1 MTTSI
6 TGSTLAY
13 LIPGDPVRNV
23 RLPRLFNAVFEHFGI
38 DAVLLP
44 VQVPL
49 RDFAV
54 FFKSAFLARNVRGMV
69 IAPPHKPL
77 VVDLLDGCGLFGRVA
92 GSVNVVRR
100 TENNELEGDLFDGE
114 GLVGALDHFN
124 IPFRGKRVL
133 ILGAGVSAAAIGVA
147 LAEGGTVD
155 GAEHIAFYDTSA
167 GKAAGVAAKLDAFF
181 DADVAVADSNAPEGY
196 DLVINATPLG
206 LDENDALPVDVA
218 RMDRHAALFD
228 ILLRNQ
234 PTPLVRAA
242 RARGLNAQ
250 AGFEMLIQQMP
261 HYLGYFGH
269 KDAADGIRSNADFL
283 RELIYPAAMA
293 AEIAAPLRYH
303 SDNVA

>member
-1 MTTSI
+1 MSHSI
-6 TGSTLAY
+6 SGSTQAY

-23 RLPRLFNAVFEHFGI
+23 RLPRMFNAVFERFGI

-44 VQVPL
+44 MQVPV

-100 TENNELEGDLFDGE
+100 TEGDQLEGDLFDGE
-114 GLVGALDHFN
+114 GLIGALDHCN

-133 ILGAGVSAAAIGVA
+133 IVGAGVSAAAIGVA
-147 LAEGGTVD
+147 LAEGGVVN
-155 GAEHIAFYDTSA
+155 GATHIAFYDKAA

-181 DADVAVADSNAPEGY
+181 DATVVAVDSNAPEGY
-196 DLVINATPLG
+196 DLVVNATPLG
-206 LDENDALPVDVA
+206 LVE
-218 RMDRHAALFD
+218 

-261 HYLGYFGH
+261 HYMRYFGH
-269 KDAADGIRSNADFL
+269 ADAAEALRADADFL
-283 RELIYPAAMA
+283 REIIYPPAMHG
-293 AEIAAPLRYH
+293 EIKQPLRYH
-303 SDNVA
+303 SPSVA